1 MNFFWRSVN
10 LGSKLWSP
18 KKRTKHTQ
26 DCILSEFRLF
36 FWMIKDIIFCFR
48 DLLTFTTVRPLKEL
62 KISQIIDYVVRP
74 SNAKSGFCVSINHV
88 MFVTTTTFFA
98 IAIFFTNPISLEMLM
113 KKWLASY
120 TYSYMLISM
129 TSQLKHSDANPTEC
143 RFCPNFDDFW
153 PNLLKSPQV
162 KSKKIY
168 FEIIFLQK
176 STSVCITHCVPKVRS
191 S

>member
-1 MNFFWRSVN
+1 
-10 LGSKLWSP
+10 
-18 KKRTKHTQ
+18 
-26 DCILSEFRLF
+26 
-36 FWMIKDIIFCFR
+36 MIKDIIFCFR
-48 DLLTFTTVRPLKEL
+48 DLLTFTNVRPLKEL

-168 FEIIFLQK
+168 FEIMFLQK